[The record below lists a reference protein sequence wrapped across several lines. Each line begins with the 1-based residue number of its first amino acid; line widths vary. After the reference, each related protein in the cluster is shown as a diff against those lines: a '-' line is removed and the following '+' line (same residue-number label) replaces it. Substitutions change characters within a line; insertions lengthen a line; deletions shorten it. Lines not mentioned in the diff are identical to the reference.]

1 MPWAQVF
8 TVCPLNEHA
17 ARSATLECMVRPLT
31 ELPFPDGRIPFLGD
45 VRSVDRKNPTQHEM
59 QLVAQLGPIY
69 QRLLL
74 RDRLIVVGGGELA
87 RQCLDEKN
95 WARALIGPGAKLR
108 DVAGSGLFTAR
119 SSDPLWG
126 QARRILTPGFSQEAM
141 RVYHRAMQSVADD
154 LTAKWKDL
162 SRVSV
167 HEDMTAATLE
177 VIARAGFSQSMG
189 LLGEPVQSSETQ
201 EFLAALGRTL
211 DWASQ
216 SSNDLPVI
224 GWVRS
229 RQAKPQLSRDVA
241 FAQQYVEDLIRVRR
255 RKTGANIGE
264 DPDLLDLMMN
274 SEDPETGETLPDE
287 NIRDQVLTFLVAGH
301 ETTAALMEVALHY
314 LAADRTLAATLRSS
328 LPKEETTYEAIV
340 KNRPLRS
347 FLNECLRLWPPVP
360 GFFRVART
368 DQHLGGFEIPSGRAV
383 FVLALAAQRDH
394 AVWGADAAEFR
405 TSRFTD
411 TRITARSGEFFAP
424 WGAGPRSCIGR
435 QFALHE
441 AAVLLS
447 GIVTSFDVELADPHA
462 PIRMRER
469 GTLRPEPFTIE
480 VSPATMEG

>member
-1 MPWAQVF
+1 MK
-8 TVCPLNEHA
+8 
-17 ARSATLECMVRPLT
+17 SLT
-31 ELPFPDGRIPFLGD
+31 DLPFPNGRIPFLGD

-59 QLVAQLGPIY
+59 QLVDQLGPIY

-87 RQCLDEKN
+87 RQCLDERN

-108 DVAGSGLFTAR
+108 SVAGSGLFTAR

-141 RVYHRAMQSVADD
+141 RVYHRAMQSVSDD
-154 LTAKWKDL
+154 LTAKWNDL
-162 SRVSV
+162 SDVSV

-177 VIARAGFSQSMG
+177 VISRAGFSQSMG
-189 LLGEPVQSSETQ
+189 LLGEPAQASETK
-201 EFLAALGRTL
+201 EFLSALERTL

-216 SSNDLPVI
+216 SSNDLPIV
-224 GWVRS
+224 GWVRG
-229 RQAKPQLSRDVA
+229 RHAKPQLSRDVA
-241 FAQQYVEDLIRVRR
+241 FAQNYVDDLIKVRR
-255 RKTGANIGE
+255 RTGVARANGGE
-264 DPDLLDLMMN
+264 EGPDLLDLMMN
-274 SEDPETGETLPDE
+274 SEDPETGQTLPDE

-301 ETTAALMEVALHY
+301 ETTAALLEVALHY
-314 LAADRTLAATLRSS
+314 LASAPTVATTLRSS
-328 LPKEETTYEAIV
+328 LDAGSTTYESIA
-340 KNRPLRS
+340 KNRVLRA
-347 FLNECLRLWPPVP
+347 FLSECLRLWPPVP

-368 DQHLGGFEIPSGRAV
+368 DQNLGGFEIPAGRAV

-394 AVWGADAAEFR
+394 KVWGTDASEFR
-405 TSRFTD
+405 ASRFID

-447 GIVTSFDVELADPHA
+447 GIVANFDVDLVDRHE

-469 GTLRPEPFTIE
+469 GTLRPEPFTIG
-480 VSPATMEG
+480 VSRVAMEG